1 MLPSNYAVVQS
12 IESKKEDSSEDD
24 HDMDSDYEPM
34 QATKTSFKF
43 IEKTPLIKPK
53 IFGEDKKFNK
63 AQSIML

>member
-1 MLPSNYAVVQS
+1 
-12 IESKKEDSSEDD
+12 
-24 HDMDSDYEPM
+24 MDSDYEPM

-53 IFGEDKKFNK
+53 IFEEDKKFNK